1 MDPVT
6 FRAVTNSSPSG
17 LTRRRR
23 LGELLVDAGV
33 LDDARL
39 KAALAEQRKWGGKLG
54 RTLVEMGFVEE
65 ATMVNTLAQ
74 QLRLAVVN
82 LDELTVPHGV
92 VERLRLDLAERYG
105 VFPVTVDFTTNVMRL
120 ATADPTNVEALQELH
135 FATNM
140 KIEPL
145 VASQS
150 GIERAIR
157 RHYFGEN
164 TSPTATTTPQALG
177 VNETIYELDEL
188 LGEGAAAA
196 APKPTPVSK
205 DVSQVEALR
214 REVGELQAHVQKLE
228 AVAQGQIR
236 SLRAVLE
243 LLLEAG
249 LVSREE
255 YLAKLNRPE

>member
-1 MDPVT
+1 MT
-6 FRAVTNSSPSG
+6 SSSPSG

-39 KAALAEQRKWGGKLG
+39 KAALNEQRKWGGKLG

-65 ATMVNTLAQ
+65 ATMVTTLAQ
-74 QLRLAVVN
+74 QLRLPVVN

-92 VERLRLDLAERYG
+92 VERLRLDLAERYA
-105 VFPVTVDFTTNVMRL
+105 VFPVTVDFTTSVMRL

-135 FATNM
+135 FATNL

-150 GIERAIR
+150 SIERAIR

-164 TSPTATTTPQALG
+164 TTPSATTTPQALG

-188 LGEGAAAA
+188 LGEGAAA
-196 APKPTPVSK
+196 PKPTPVTK

-228 AVAQGQIR
+228 AVSQGQIR

-249 LVSREE
+249 LISRDE

>member
-1 MDPVT
+1 M
-6 FRAVTNSSPSG
+6 TNSSPSG

-39 KAALAEQRKWGGKLG
+39 KAALAEQRKWGGRLG

-74 QLRLAVVN
+74 QLRLPVVN
-82 LDELTVPHGV
+82 LDELTLPNGAL
-92 VERLRLDLAERYG
+92 ERLRLDLAERYG

-120 ATADPTNVEALQELH
+120 ATSDPTNVEALQELH

-157 RHYFGEN
+157 RHYFGE
-164 TSPTATTTPQALG
+164 TTVPTATTTPQSLG

-188 LGEGAAAA
+188 LGQTPGGP
-196 APKPTPVSK
+196 APKPTPAVQ
-205 DVSQVEALR
+205 DVSQLEALR
-214 REVGELQAHVQKLE
+214 REVGELQGRVQRLE
-228 AVAQGQIR
+228 AAAQGQVR

-249 LVSREE
+249 LLGREE